1 MSNKVRV
8 RFAPSPTGPLHIGGL
23 RTALFNYLYAKK
35 NNGTFIVRVEDTD
48 QNRYVEGS
56 EKHILDSLNWCG
68 LHPDEGPSKKGDFAP
83 YRQSERKGLYE
94 RRIYELLDLG
104 YAYYAFDTKKELDDE
119 RKKCETRGKTFV
131 YNAQNRLGLKN
142 SLSLSEKSKKNFIEK
157 GEYVIR
163 FKSPENKETTCY
175 DVLRGKVVVPS
186 GILDDKILYKSDGM
200 PTYHFANVVDDHEME
215 ITHVIR
221 GEEWLPSL
229 ALHWLLYE
237 SFGWKKP
244 KFVHLP
250 LILKPVG
257 KGKLSKRD
265 GDKFGFPVFPIAWKN
280 NEIYIKG
287 YKEIGFLAESTV
299 NFLALLGW
307 NPGSEKE
314 IFTLKDLENI
324 FSLKALNNSGARF
337 DPDKNIWFNHQ
348 HIQSLSDEVLKNL
361 LEESL
366 IEKNI
371 EFNKNKTL
379 LITKMIRA
387 RLNLTTELFSLSKY
401 FFCGPEK
408 YNTKAMKKLCNEK
421 TPLLLTEIQL
431 CLKSVKK
438 FESSEIKKALEKFVG
453 KYGLGFGKVLGLV
466 RLAIIGELSGAD
478 LFDTMSLIE
487 KDVCIERIEKLAS
500 SIN

>member
-1 MSNKVRV
+1 MSKIRV

-23 RTALFNYLYAKK
+23 RTALFNYLFAKK
-35 NNGTFIVRVEDTD
+35 NKGTFIVRIEDTD
-48 QNRYVEGS
+48 QGRYVEGS
-56 EKHILDSLNWCG
+56 EKHILDSLGWCG
-68 LHPDEGPSKKGDFAP
+68 LHPDEGPLKKGGFGP
-83 YRQSERKGLYE
+83 YRQSERKGLYKK
-94 RRIYELLDLG
+94 RIYELLDLG
-104 YAYYAFDTKKELDDE
+104 HAYYAFDTKKELDDE
-119 RKKCETRGKTFV
+119 RKKCETSGKTFI
-131 YNAQNRLGLKN
+131 YNARNRLDFKN

-163 FKSPENKETTCY
+163 FKSPGNEETTCY
-175 DVLRGKVVVPS
+175 DVLRGKVVLPS

-200 PTYHFANVVDDHEME
+200 PTYHFANVVDDHEMA

-237 SFGWKKP
+237 SFGWVKP

-265 GDKFGFPVFPIAWKN
+265 GDKFGFPVFPIGWKSDGAH
-280 NEIYIKG
+280 IKG
-287 YKEIGFLAESTV
+287 YKEFGFLAESTV

-314 IFTLKDLENI
+314 IFSLKDLENV

-337 DPDKNIWFNHQ
+337 DPEKNIWFNHQ
-348 HIQSLSDEVLKNL
+348 HIQALSDEVLKSL

-366 IEKNI
+366 VEKNI
-371 EFNKNKTL
+371 RFNKNKTL
-379 LITKMIRA
+379 LITKMIRP
-387 RLNLTTELFSLSKY
+387 RLNLITELFSLSKY
-401 FFCGPEK
+401 FFRGPDK
-408 YNTKAMKKLCNEK
+408 YNIKAIQKLCNEK
-421 TPLLLTEIQL
+421 TPQVLTEIQL
-431 CLKSVKK
+431 YLREIKK
-438 FESSEIKKALEKFVG
+438 FEPSEIKKTLENYVEKS
-453 KYGLGFGKVLGLV
+453 GLGFGKVLGLV
-466 RLAIIGELSGAD
+466 RLAIVGELSGAD

-487 KDVCIERIEKLAS
+487 KDACIERIEKLAN

>member
-1 MSNKVRV
+1 
-8 RFAPSPTGPLHIGGL
+8 
-23 RTALFNYLYAKK
+23 
-35 NNGTFIVRVEDTD
+35 
-48 QNRYVEGS
+48 
-56 EKHILDSLNWCG
+56 
-68 LHPDEGPSKKGDFAP
+68 
-83 YRQSERKGLYE
+83 
-94 RRIYELLDLG
+94 
-104 YAYYAFDTKKELDDE
+104 
-119 RKKCETRGKTFV
+119 
-131 YNAQNRLGLKN
+131 
-142 SLSLSEKSKKNFIEK
+142 LSEKSKKIFIEK
-157 GEYVIR
+157 GEDVIR

-237 SFGWKKP
+237 CFGWGKP

-250 LILKPVG
+250 LILKPDG

-265 GDKFGFPVFPIAWKN
+265 GDKFGFPIFPIAWKN

-314 IFTLKDLENI
+314 IFSLKDLENI

-379 LITKMIRA
+379 SFI
-387 RLNLTTELFSLSKY
+387 FYS
-401 FFCGPEK
+401 P
-408 YNTKAMKKLCNEK
+408 
-421 TPLLLTEIQL
+421 
-431 CLKSVKK
+431 KS
-438 FESSEIKKALEKFVG
+438 SDC
-453 KYGLGFGKVLGLV
+453 
-466 RLAIIGELSGAD
+466 R
-478 LFDTMSLIE
+478 
-487 KDVCIERIEKLAS
+487 
-500 SIN
+500 

>member
-1 MSNKVRV
+1 M
-8 RFAPSPTGPLHIGGL
+8 
-23 RTALFNYLYAKK
+23 
-35 NNGTFIVRVEDTD
+35 
-48 QNRYVEGS
+48 
-56 EKHILDSLNWCG
+56 
-68 LHPDEGPSKKGDFAP
+68 
-83 YRQSERKGLYE
+83 
-94 RRIYELLDLG
+94 
-104 YAYYAFDTKKELDDE
+104 
-119 RKKCETRGKTFV
+119 
-131 YNAQNRLGLKN
+131 
-142 SLSLSEKSKKNFIEK
+142 
-157 GEYVIR
+157 
-163 FKSPENKETTCY
+163 
-175 DVLRGKVVVPS
+175 
-186 GILDDKILYKSDGM
+186 
-200 PTYHFANVVDDHEME
+200 
-215 ITHVIR
+215 
-221 GEEWLPSL
+221 
-229 ALHWLLYE
+229 
-237 SFGWKKP
+237 
-244 KFVHLP
+244 
-250 LILKPVG
+250 ILKPVG

-265 GDKFGFPVFPIAWKN
+265 GDKFGFPIFPIAWKN

-314 IFTLKDLENI
+314 IFSLKDLENI

-401 FFCGPEK
+401 FFSGPEK

-438 FESSEIKKALEKFVG
+438 FESSEIKKALEKFVE
-453 KYGLGFGKVLGLV
+453 KSGLGFGKVLGLV

-487 KDVCIERIEKLAS
+487 KDACIERIEKLAN